1 MLELDR
7 ILGLGPVICVVVIDD
22 ASDAV
27 ALAEVLVESGLPAIE
42 VTLRTPA
49 AAPAIAAMCKVQGAV
64 VGAGTVLN
72 AQDVARAVDAGAQF
86 LVSPGLTDTVATA
99 AVQRR
104 APLLAGVATASDV
117 MRGLDLGLRQF
128 KFFPAEASG
137 GVDMLR
143 AFHGPFPDVRFCPT
157 GGVTALNAPNYLAL
171 PNVACVGGSWIV
183 PRGALDVGA
192 VGQAAR
198 AAAAL
203 KRSGRE
209 SQPS

>member
-1 MLELDR
+1 
-7 ILGLGPVICVVVIDD
+7 
-22 ASDAV
+22 
-27 ALAEVLVESGLPAIE
+27 
-42 VTLRTPA
+42 
-49 AAPAIAAMCKVQGAV
+49 
-64 VGAGTVLN
+64 
-72 AQDVARAVDAGAQF
+72 
-86 LVSPGLTDTVATA
+86 
-99 AVQRR
+99 
-104 APLLAGVATASDV
+104 
-117 MRGLDLGLRQF
+117 MRGLDLGLRRF

-192 VGQAAR
+192 VGRAAR

-203 KRSGRE
+203 TRSGRE
-209 SQPS
+209 SQQP

>member
-1 MLELDR
+1 MELDR

-22 ASDAV
+22 ARDAV
-27 ALAEVLVESGLPAIE
+27 AIAEALVEEGLPAIE
-42 VTLRTPA
+42 VSLRTPA
-49 AAPAIAAMCKVQGAV
+49 ATAAIAAMSNVQGAV

-72 AQDVARAVDAGAQF
+72 ADDVARSIDSGARF
-86 LVSPGLTDTVATA
+86 LVSPGLTDNVANA
-99 AVQRR
+99 AAQRR
-104 APLLAGVATASDV
+104 APLLAGVASASDI

-137 GVDMLR
+137 GVNMLR

-157 GGVTALNAPNYLAL
+157 GGVTALNAAHYLAL

-183 PRGALDVGA
+183 PRGALDVDA
-192 VGQAAR
+192 VRLAAR
-198 AAAAL
+198 AASAL
-203 KRSGRE
+203 SRRGSE

>member
-22 ASDAV
+22 ARDAV
-27 ALAEVLVESGLPAIE
+27 ALAEALVEEGLPAIE

-49 AAPAIAAMCKVQGAV
+49 AAAAIAAMSEVPGAV

-72 AQDVARAVDAGAQF
+72 ADDVARSIDSGARF
-86 LVSPGLTDTVATA
+86 LVSPGLTDNVAHA
-99 AVQRR
+99 AAQRR
-104 APLLAGVATASDV
+104 APLLAGVASASDI
-117 MRGLDLGLRQF
+117 MRGLDLGLHRF

-137 GVDMLR
+137 GVNMLR

-157 GGVTALNAPNYLAL
+157 GGVTALNAAHYLAL

-192 VGQAAR
+192 VRLAAR
-198 AAAAL
+198 AASTL
-203 KRSGRE
+203 RRSGSE

>member
-1 MLELDR
+1 MELDR

-22 ASDAV
+22 ARDAV
-27 ALAEVLVESGLPAIE
+27 AIAEALVEEGLPAIE

-49 AAPAIAAMCKVQGAV
+49 ATAAIAAMSNVQGAV

-72 AQDVARAVDAGAQF
+72 ADDVARSIDSGARF
-86 LVSPGLTDTVATA
+86 LVSPGLTDNVANA
-99 AVQRR
+99 AAQRR
-104 APLLAGVATASDV
+104 APLLAGVASASDI

-137 GVDMLR
+137 GVNMLR

-157 GGVTALNAPNYLAL
+157 GGVTASNAAHYLAL

-183 PRGALDVGA
+183 PRGALDVDA
-192 VGQAAR
+192 VRLAAR
-198 AAAAL
+198 AASAL
-203 KRSGRE
+203 SRRGSE

>member
-1 MLELDR
+1 MELDR

-22 ASDAV
+22 ARDAV
-27 ALAEVLVESGLPAIE
+27 AIAEALVEEGLPAIE

-49 AAPAIAAMCKVQGAV
+49 ATAAIAAMSNVQGAV

-72 AQDVARAVDAGAQF
+72 ADDVARSIDSGARF
-86 LVSPGLTDTVATA
+86 LVSPGLTDNVANA
-99 AVQRR
+99 AAQRR
-104 APLLAGVATASDV
+104 APLLAGVASASDI

-137 GVDMLR
+137 GVNMLR

-157 GGVTALNAPNYLAL
+157 GGVTALNAAHYLAL

-183 PRGALDVGA
+183 PRGALDVDA
-192 VGQAAR
+192 VRLAAR
-198 AAAAL
+198 AASAL
-203 KRSGRE
+203 SRRGSE

>member
-1 MLELDR
+1 MELDR

-22 ASDAV
+22 ARDAV
-27 ALAEVLVESGLPAIE
+27 AIAEALVEEGLPAIE

-49 AAPAIAAMCKVQGAV
+49 ATAAIAAMSNVQGAV

-72 AQDVARAVDAGAQF
+72 ADDVARSIDSGARF
-86 LVSPGLTDTVATA
+86 LVSPGLTDNVAHA
-99 AVQRR
+99 AAQRR
-104 APLLAGVATASDV
+104 VPLLAGVASASDI

-137 GVDMLR
+137 GVNMLR

-157 GGVTALNAPNYLAL
+157 GGVTALNAAHYLAL

-183 PRGALDVGA
+183 PRGALDVDA
-192 VGQAAR
+192 VRLAAR
-198 AAAAL
+198 AASAL
-203 KRSGRE
+203 SRRGSE